1 MISRCVVNGI
11 KLQIS
16 RVNLNCSVLYTN
28 MFYHI
33 INTCEVRLWGVR
45 QQERIRKVLARIGEF
60 NECSDLKQLP
70 ENENILLL
78 KADYLYEA
86 NVIKK
91 LITQSNKILVSS
103 CVNKTPAAA
112 WIEAPLAT
120 EIITMLEGGDFTE
133 LSSHLDIVS
142 PLQLTGGYDPRLRK
156 YDLAHVVKVSTQDQ
170 RVIENYLYDKSYK
183 GITDL
188 VTKWWWPLPAR
199 WFVRKCASMN
209 ITPNMVTGFGWL
221 LTIFCGFAFYYGEFI
236 IGLAAA
242 WVMTFLDTVDG
253 KLARVT
259 LQSSKIGHVMDH
271 GLDIIHPPI
280 WYWCWVVGLGI
291 SHITFLGID
300 LPVMSWIWILLTAYI
315 GGRIFEGLFQ
325 LLFND
330 ISIFCWKPIDSF
342 HRLVTA
348 RRNPCMIMLTLSLIL
363 ADPELGFMWV
373 VAWSVLSTLFLA
385 LRFLYAC
392 LVRVISG
399 PLISWVE
406 NIEPSV
412 EQSNLA
418 VRLFTGY
425 PALKTIAPLLNKSC

>member
-1 MISRCVVNGI
+1 M
-11 KLQIS
+11 
-16 RVNLNCSVLYTN
+16 
-28 MFYHI
+28 
-33 INTCEVRLWGVR
+33 RLWGVS
-45 QQERIRKVLARIGEF
+45 QQERIHKVLAKAGEF

-70 ENENILLL
+70 VGEKILLL
-78 KADYLYEA
+78 RADYLYEA

-91 LITQSNKILVSS
+91 LISQSNAILISS
-103 CVNKTPAAA
+103 CVNKTPASAWVEASLAA
-112 WIEAPLAT
+112 EAAHILECCEIT
-120 EIITMLEGGDFTE
+120 EF
-133 LSSHLDIVS
+133 SSKLGIVT
-142 PLQLTGGYDPRLRK
+142 PQQLTGGYDPRLRK
-156 YDLAHVVKVSTQDQ
+156 YDLAHVVKVSAQDQ
-170 RVIENYLYDKSYK
+170 RAIENYLYDKSYK

-199 WFVRKCASMN
+199 WFVRKCANMN
-209 ITPNMVTGFGWL
+209 ITPNMVTGLGWL
-221 LTIFCGFAFYYGEFI
+221 LTIFCGFAFYYGELVM
-236 IGLAAA
+236 GLVAA
-242 WVMTFLDTVDG
+242 WIMTFLDTVDG

-259 LQSSKIGHVMDH
+259 LQSSKIGHIMDH

-291 SHITFLGID
+291 SHITFMSVTLSI
-300 LPVMSWIWILLTAYI
+300 MSWMWILLAAYI

-348 RRNPCMIMLTLSLIL
+348 RRNPCMIMLTLSLFL

-392 LVRVISG
+392 LVRIISG
-399 PLISWVE
+399 PLASWVE

-412 EQSNLA
+412 GQSNLA